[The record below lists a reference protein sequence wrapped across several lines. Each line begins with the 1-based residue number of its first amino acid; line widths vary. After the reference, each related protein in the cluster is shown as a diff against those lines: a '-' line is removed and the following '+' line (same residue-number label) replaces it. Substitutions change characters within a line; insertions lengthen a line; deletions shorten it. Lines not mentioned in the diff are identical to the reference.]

1 MIYYHLCYHLSGAP
15 SKDTP
20 EWWRM
25 HQEELGFDR
34 SGIDEKNVNSANQY
48 LRGCNCYVALITGFD
63 IETMEINIYVACS
76 VCHMDKFRLEEI
88 VHPDSDKCKWEL
100 DHQEEITVEAYKY
113 AVDSTCYNTRSSVLF
128 EKFGIDFREPLYDP
142 FPFRV
147 EEKILEEQT
156 LTLEECR
163 QRAHEILGSSSLY
176 EELDRIYSPENQQI
190 YKGHPVHYLISAG
203 AWGAAEDIYELLIK
217 ALYNN
222 KRLISNRI
230 TLFRE
235 VQRKGY
241 KDSRY
246 QKVIEAGE
254 GGTVIIELKSNEG
267 MGRFATDFHEFT
279 KRTGEILEKQK
290 KDTLFIFV
298 EITGKS
304 LNDDDAID
312 NILKKADII
321 QITEGTGTLQDAR
334 NYLTELVEQV
344 DFGTE
349 DKSDVYDYLAEA
361 ETYSVTDIFN
371 AYNAWYGSGLKIHVY
386 RAYREKKSFQVEVT
400 RVPNKPYDTLQEM
413 IGLTEVK
420 TVIDEIIAA
429 SKVVRA
435 RERMGLNTQGASFH
449 MMFSGN
455 PGTAKTSVARL
466 LCKIL
471 KEESAISSGRFVEC
485 GRQDLVAKYVG
496 WTARMVEDKFKEAQG
511 GILFIDEAYALVD
524 SSNTYGAEAINTVV
538 QMMENYRD
546 SVIVIF
552 AGYSEKMQT
561 FLEQNEGLKSRIAF
575 HLSFPDYSP
584 EELTDIL
591 TLMSQKRDYQIDE
604 EAKEYCKELFCNA
617 VKEENFGNGRY
628 VRNILDQ
635 AIIKQSARIL
645 KMETREDISREE
657 ICRLKREDFRIHEIV
672 KKSEKRI
679 GFA

>member
-1 MIYYHLCYHLSGAP
+1 
-15 SKDTP
+15 
-20 EWWRM
+20 M
-25 HQEELGFDR
+25 HQEERGCDR
-34 SGIDEKNVNSANQY
+34 SGIDEKNVNSVNQY
-48 LRGCNCYVALITGFD
+48 LKGCNDYVASITDFD
-63 IETMEINIYVACS
+63 IVTMEMDIYVAGS
-76 VCHMDKFRLEEI
+76 VRNMHKFKLEEV
-88 VHPDSDKCKWEL
+88 VHPESDKCKWEL
-100 DHQEEITVEAYKY
+100 SHQGEITIEAYKY
-113 AVDSTCYNTRSSVLF
+113 AVDNTCYMTRYSVLF

-246 QKVIEAGE
+246 QKVIKAGE
-254 GGTVIIELKSNEG
+254 GGTVIIELKSN
-267 MGRFATDFHEFT
+267 
-279 KRTGEILEKQK
+279 
-290 KDTLFIFV
+290 
-298 EITGKS
+298 
-304 LNDDDAID
+304 
-312 NILKKADII
+312 
-321 QITEGTGTLQDAR
+321 EGTGTLQDAR

-344 DFGTE
+344 NFGTE

-371 AYNAWYGSGLKIHVY
+371 AYNAWYGSGLKTHVY

-617 VKEENFGNGRY
+617 VKEDNFGNGRY

>member
-20 EWWRM
+20 EWVRM

-34 SGIDEKNVNSANQY
+34 SDIDEKNVNSVNQY
-48 LRGCNCYVALITGFD
+48 LKGCNDYVASITDFD
-63 IETMEINIYVACS
+63 IATMEMDIYVAGS
-76 VCHMDKFRLEEI
+76 VRNMHKFKLEEV
-88 VHPDSDKCKWEL
+88 VHPESDKCKWEL
-100 DHQEEITVEAYKY
+100 SHQEEITIEAYKY
-113 AVDSTCYNTRSSVLF
+113 AVDNTCYMTRYSVLF

-246 QKVIEAGE
+246 QKVIKAGE
-254 GGTVIIELKSNEG
+254 GGTVIIELKSN
-267 MGRFATDFHEFT
+267 
-279 KRTGEILEKQK
+279 
-290 KDTLFIFV
+290 
-298 EITGKS
+298 
-304 LNDDDAID
+304 
-312 NILKKADII
+312 
-321 QITEGTGTLQDAR
+321 EGTGTLQDAR

-371 AYNAWYGSGLKIHVY
+371 AYNAWYGSGLKTHVY

-591 TLMSQKRDYQIDE
+591 TLMSPKRDYQIDE

-617 VKEENFGNGRY
+617 VKEDNFGNGRY

-672 KKSEKRI
+672 KNNEKRI
-679 GFA
+679 GFAG

>member
-1 MIYYHLCYHLSGAP
+1 M
-15 SKDTP
+15 
-20 EWWRM
+20 
-25 HQEELGFDR
+25 
-34 SGIDEKNVNSANQY
+34 
-48 LRGCNCYVALITGFD
+48 
-63 IETMEINIYVACS
+63 
-76 VCHMDKFRLEEI
+76 
-88 VHPDSDKCKWEL
+88 
-100 DHQEEITVEAYKY
+100 
-113 AVDSTCYNTRSSVLF
+113 
-128 EKFGIDFREPLYDP
+128 
-142 FPFRV
+142 
-147 EEKILEEQT
+147 
-156 LTLEECR
+156 
-163 QRAHEILGSSSLY
+163 
-176 EELDRIYSPENQQI
+176 
-190 YKGHPVHYLISAG
+190 
-203 AWGAAEDIYELLIK
+203 
-217 ALYNN
+217 
-222 KRLISNRI
+222 
-230 TLFRE
+230 
-235 VQRKGY
+235 
-241 KDSRY
+241 
-246 QKVIEAGE
+246 
-254 GGTVIIELKSNEG
+254 
-267 MGRFATDFHEFT
+267 
-279 KRTGEILEKQK
+279 
-290 KDTLFIFV
+290 
-298 EITGKS
+298 
-304 LNDDDAID
+304 
-312 NILKKADII
+312 KKADII

-344 DFGTE
+344 DFGAE

-361 ETYSVTDIFN
+361 ETYSVTDMFN
-371 AYNAWYGSGLKIHVY
+371 AYNAWYGSGLKTHVY

-435 RERMGLNTQGASFH
+435 RERMGLNT
-449 MMFSGN
+449 
-455 PGTAKTSVARL
+455 
-466 LCKIL
+466 
-471 KEESAISSGRFVEC
+471 
-485 GRQDLVAKYVG
+485 
-496 WTARMVEDKFKEAQG
+496 QG

-672 KKSEKRI
+672 KNNEKRI

>member
-1 MIYYHLCYHLSGAP
+1 
-15 SKDTP
+15 
-20 EWWRM
+20 M

-34 SGIDEKNVNSANQY
+34 SGIDEKNVYSVNQY
-48 LRGCNCYVALITGFD
+48 LKGCNDYVASITDFD
-63 IETMEINIYVACS
+63 IATMEMDIYVAGS
-76 VCHMDKFRLEEI
+76 VRNMHKFKLEEV
-88 VHPDSDKCKWEL
+88 VHPESDKCKWEL
-100 DHQEEITVEAYKY
+100 SHQEEITIEAYKY
-113 AVDSTCYNTRSSVLF
+113 AVDNTCYMTRYSVLF

-246 QKVIEAGE
+246 QKVIKAGE

-298 EITGKS
+298 EIIGKS

-371 AYNAWYGSGLKIHVY
+371 AYNAWYGSGLKTHVY

-435 RERMGLNTQGASFH
+435 RERMGLNT
-449 MMFSGN
+449 
-455 PGTAKTSVARL
+455 
-466 LCKIL
+466 
-471 KEESAISSGRFVEC
+471 
-485 GRQDLVAKYVG
+485 
-496 WTARMVEDKFKEAQG
+496 QG

-617 VKEENFGNGRY
+617 VKEDNFGNGRY

-657 ICRLKREDFRIHEIV
+657 ICRMKRGDFRIHEIV

-679 GFA
+679 GFAG

>member
-1 MIYYHLCYHLSGAP
+1 
-15 SKDTP
+15 
-20 EWWRM
+20 M
-25 HQEELGFDR
+25 HQEELGCDR
-34 SGIDEKNVNSANQY
+34 SGIDEKNVNSVNQY
-48 LRGCNCYVALITGFD
+48 LKGCNDYVASITDFD
-63 IETMEINIYVACS
+63 IATMEMDIYVAGS
-76 VCHMDKFRLEEI
+76 VRNMHKFKLEEV
-88 VHPDSDKCKWEL
+88 VHPESDKCKWEL
-100 DHQEEITVEAYKY
+100 SHQEEITIEAYKY
-113 AVDSTCYNTRSSVLF
+113 AVDNTCYMTRYSVLF
-128 EKFGIDFREPLYDP
+128 EKFGIEFREPLYDP

-246 QKVIEAGE
+246 QKVIKAGE
-254 GGTVIIELKSNEG
+254 GGTVIIESKSNEG
-267 MGRFATDFHEFT
+267 MGCFATDFHEFT

-321 QITEGTGTLQDAR
+321 QITEGTG
-334 NYLTELVEQV
+334 
-344 DFGTE
+344 
-349 DKSDVYDYLAEA
+349 
-361 ETYSVTDIFN
+361 
-371 AYNAWYGSGLKIHVY
+371 
-386 RAYREKKSFQVEVT
+386 
-400 RVPNKPYDTLQEM
+400 TLQEM

-471 KEESAISSGRFVEC
+471 KEESAISSG
-485 GRQDLVAKYVG
+485 GL
-496 WTARMVEDKFKEAQG
+496 WSVED
-511 GILFIDEAYALVD
+511 
-524 SSNTYGAEAINTVV
+524 
-538 QMMENYRD
+538 
-546 SVIVIF
+546 
-552 AGYSEKMQT
+552 
-561 FLEQNEGLKSRIAF
+561 
-575 HLSFPDYSP
+575 
-584 EELTDIL
+584 
-591 TLMSQKRDYQIDE
+591 
-604 EAKEYCKELFCNA
+604 
-617 VKEENFGNGRY
+617 
-628 VRNILDQ
+628 
-635 AIIKQSARIL
+635 RIL
-645 KMETREDISREE
+645 LPSM
-657 ICRLKREDFRIHEIV
+657 L
-672 KKSEKRI
+672 
-679 GFA
+679 GGQPAW

>member
-20 EWWRM
+20 EWVRM
-25 HQEELGFDR
+25 HQEERGFDR
-34 SGIDEKNVNSANQY
+34 SGIDEKNVYSVNQY
-48 LRGCNCYVALITGFD
+48 LKGCNDYVASITDFD
-63 IETMEINIYVACS
+63 IATMEMDIYVAGS
-76 VCHMDKFRLEEI
+76 VRNMHKFKLEEV
-88 VHPDSDKCKWEL
+88 VHPESDKCKWEL
-100 DHQEEITVEAYKY
+100 SHQEEITIEAYKY
-113 AVDSTCYNTRSSVLF
+113 AVDNTCYMTRYSVLF

-246 QKVIEAGE
+246 QKVIKAGE

-267 MGRFATDFHEFT
+267 
-279 KRTGEILEKQK
+279 
-290 KDTLFIFV
+290 
-298 EITGKS
+298 
-304 LNDDDAID
+304 
-312 NILKKADII
+312 
-321 QITEGTGTLQDAR
+321 TGTLQDAR
-334 NYLTELVEQV
+334 NCLTELVEQV

-371 AYNAWYGSGLKIHVY
+371 AYNAWYGSGLKTHVY

-552 AGYSEKMQT
+552 AGYPEKMQT

-591 TLMSQKRDYQIDE
+591 TLISQKRDYQIDE

-617 VKEENFGNGRY
+617 VKEDNFGNGRY

>member
-20 EWWRM
+20 EWVRM
-25 HQEELGFDR
+25 HQEERGFDR
-34 SGIDEKNVNSANQY
+34 SGIDEKNVYSVNQY
-48 LRGCNCYVALITGFD
+48 LKGCNDYVASITDFD
-63 IETMEINIYVACS
+63 IATMEMDIYVAGS
-76 VCHMDKFRLEEI
+76 VRNMHKFKLEEI
-88 VHPDSDKCKWEL
+88 VHPESDKCKWEL
-100 DHQEEITVEAYKY
+100 SHQEEITIEAYKY
-113 AVDSTCYNTRSSVLF
+113 AVDNTCYMTRYSVLF

-246 QKVIEAGE
+246 QKVIKAGE
-254 GGTVIIELKSNEG
+254 GGTVIIELKSN
-267 MGRFATDFHEFT
+267 
-279 KRTGEILEKQK
+279 
-290 KDTLFIFV
+290 
-298 EITGKS
+298 
-304 LNDDDAID
+304 
-312 NILKKADII
+312 
-321 QITEGTGTLQDAR
+321 EGTGTLQDAR

-371 AYNAWYGSGLKIHVY
+371 AYNAWYGSGLKTHVY

-575 HLSFPDYSP
+575 HLSFPDCSP

-617 VKEENFGNGRY
+617 VKEDNFGNGRY

-672 KKSEKRI
+672 KNNEKRI
-679 GFA
+679 GFAG

>member
-20 EWWRM
+20 EWMRM
-25 HQEELGFDR
+25 HQEELGCDR
-34 SGIDEKNVNSANQY
+34 SGIDEKNVNSVNQY
-48 LRGCNCYVALITGFD
+48 LKGCNDYVASITDFD
-63 IETMEINIYVACS
+63 IATMEMDIYVAGS
-76 VCHMDKFRLEEI
+76 VRNMHKFKLEEV
-88 VHPDSDKCKWEL
+88 VHPESDKCKWEL
-100 DHQEEITVEAYKY
+100 SHQEEITIEAYKY
-113 AVDSTCYNTRSSVLF
+113 AVDNTCYMTRYSVLF

-321 QITEGTGTLQDAR
+321 QITEGTG
-334 NYLTELVEQV
+334 
-344 DFGTE
+344 
-349 DKSDVYDYLAEA
+349 
-361 ETYSVTDIFN
+361 
-371 AYNAWYGSGLKIHVY
+371 
-386 RAYREKKSFQVEVT
+386 
-400 RVPNKPYDTLQEM
+400 TLQEM

-617 VKEENFGNGRY
+617 VKEDNFGNGRY

-645 KMETREDISREE
+645 KMGTREDISREE
-657 ICRLKREDFRIHEIV
+657 ICRLKQEDFRIHKIV
-672 KKSEKRI
+672 KNNEKRI

>member
-1 MIYYHLCYHLSGAP
+1 M
-15 SKDTP
+15 
-20 EWWRM
+20 
-25 HQEELGFDR
+25 
-34 SGIDEKNVNSANQY
+34 
-48 LRGCNCYVALITGFD
+48 
-63 IETMEINIYVACS
+63 
-76 VCHMDKFRLEEI
+76 
-88 VHPDSDKCKWEL
+88 
-100 DHQEEITVEAYKY
+100 
-113 AVDSTCYNTRSSVLF
+113 
-128 EKFGIDFREPLYDP
+128 
-142 FPFRV
+142 
-147 EEKILEEQT
+147 
-156 LTLEECR
+156 
-163 QRAHEILGSSSLY
+163 
-176 EELDRIYSPENQQI
+176 
-190 YKGHPVHYLISAG
+190 
-203 AWGAAEDIYELLIK
+203 
-217 ALYNN
+217 
-222 KRLISNRI
+222 
-230 TLFRE
+230 
-235 VQRKGY
+235 
-241 KDSRY
+241 
-246 QKVIEAGE
+246 
-254 GGTVIIELKSNEG
+254 
-267 MGRFATDFHEFT
+267 
-279 KRTGEILEKQK
+279 
-290 KDTLFIFV
+290 
-298 EITGKS
+298 
-304 LNDDDAID
+304 
-312 NILKKADII
+312 
-321 QITEGTGTLQDAR
+321 
-334 NYLTELVEQV
+334 EQV

-371 AYNAWYGSGLKIHVY
+371 AYNAWYGSGLKTHVY

-617 VKEENFGNGRY
+617 VKEDNFGNGRY

>member
-15 SKDTP
+15 SKDTL
-20 EWWRM
+20 EWVRM
-25 HQEELGFDR
+25 HQEERGFDR
-34 SGIDEKNVNSANQY
+34 SGIDEKNVYSVNQY
-48 LRGCNCYVALITGFD
+48 LKGCNDYVASITDFD
-63 IETMEINIYVACS
+63 IATMEMDIYVAGS
-76 VCHMDKFRLEEI
+76 VRNMHKFKLEEI
-88 VHPDSDKCKWEL
+88 VHPESDKCKWEL
-100 DHQEEITVEAYKY
+100 SHQEEITIEAYKY
-113 AVDSTCYNTRSSVLF
+113 AVDNTCYMTRYSVLF

-246 QKVIEAGE
+246 QKVIKAGE
-254 GGTVIIELKSNEG
+254 GGTVIIELKSN
-267 MGRFATDFHEFT
+267 
-279 KRTGEILEKQK
+279 
-290 KDTLFIFV
+290 
-298 EITGKS
+298 
-304 LNDDDAID
+304 
-312 NILKKADII
+312 
-321 QITEGTGTLQDAR
+321 EGTGTLQDAR

-371 AYNAWYGSGLKIHVY
+371 AYNAWYGSGLKTHVY

-575 HLSFPDYSP
+575 HLSFPDCSP

-617 VKEENFGNGRY
+617 VKEDNFGNGRY

-672 KKSEKRI
+672 KNNEKRI
-679 GFA
+679 GFAG

>member
-1 MIYYHLCYHLSGAP
+1 
-15 SKDTP
+15 
-20 EWWRM
+20 M

-34 SGIDEKNVNSANQY
+34 SGIDEKNVYSVNQY
-48 LRGCNCYVALITGFD
+48 LKGCNDYVASITDFD
-63 IETMEINIYVACS
+63 IATMEMDIYVAGS
-76 VCHMDKFRLEEI
+76 VRNMHKFKLEEV
-88 VHPDSDKCKWEL
+88 VHPESDKCKWEL
-100 DHQEEITVEAYKY
+100 SHQEEITIEAYKY
-113 AVDSTCYNTRSSVLF
+113 AVDNTCYMTRYSVLF

-246 QKVIEAGE
+246 QKVIKAGE

-298 EITGKS
+298 EIIGKS

-321 QITEGTGTLQDAR
+321 QITEGTG
-334 NYLTELVEQV
+334 
-344 DFGTE
+344 
-349 DKSDVYDYLAEA
+349 
-361 ETYSVTDIFN
+361 
-371 AYNAWYGSGLKIHVY
+371 
-386 RAYREKKSFQVEVT
+386 
-400 RVPNKPYDTLQEM
+400 TLQEM

-617 VKEENFGNGRY
+617 VKEDNFGNGRY

-645 KMETREDISREE
+645 KMETREEISREE

-672 KKSEKRI
+672 KNNEKRI
-679 GFA
+679 GFAG

>member
-20 EWWRM
+20 EWMRM
-25 HQEELGFDR
+25 HQEELGCDR
-34 SGIDEKNVNSANQY
+34 SGIDEKNVNSVNQY
-48 LRGCNCYVALITGFD
+48 LKGCNDYVASITDFD
-63 IETMEINIYVACS
+63 IATMEMDIYVAGS
-76 VCHMDKFRLEEI
+76 VHNMHKFKLEEV
-88 VHPDSDKCKWEL
+88 VHPESDKCKWEL
-100 DHQEEITVEAYKY
+100 SHQEEITIEAYKY
-113 AVDSTCYNTRSSVLF
+113 AVDNTCYMTRYSVLF
-128 EKFGIDFREPLYDP
+128 EKFEIDFREPLYDP

-190 YKGHPVHYLISAG
+190 YKGYPVHYLISAG

-246 QKVIEAGE
+246 QKVIKAGE

-267 MGRFATDFHEFT
+267 
-279 KRTGEILEKQK
+279 
-290 KDTLFIFV
+290 
-298 EITGKS
+298 
-304 LNDDDAID
+304 
-312 NILKKADII
+312 
-321 QITEGTGTLQDAR
+321 TGTLQDAR
-334 NYLTELVEQV
+334 NCLTELVEQV

-371 AYNAWYGSGLKIHVY
+371 AYNAWYGSGLKTHVY

-552 AGYSEKMQT
+552 AGYPEKMQT

-591 TLMSQKRDYQIDE
+591 TLISQKRDYQIDE

-617 VKEENFGNGRY
+617 VKEDNFGNGRY

>member
-20 EWWRM
+20 EWVRM
-25 HQEELGFDR
+25 HQEERGFDR
-34 SGIDEKNVNSANQY
+34 SGIDEKNVYSVNQY
-48 LRGCNCYVALITGFD
+48 LKGCNDYVASITDFD
-63 IETMEINIYVACS
+63 IATMEMDIYVAGS
-76 VCHMDKFRLEEI
+76 VRNMHKFKLEEV
-88 VHPDSDKCKWEL
+88 VHPESDKCKWEL
-100 DHQEEITVEAYKY
+100 SHQEEITIEAYKY
-113 AVDSTCYNTRSSVLF
+113 AVDNTCYMTRYSVLF

-230 TLFRE
+230 TLFQE

-246 QKVIEAGE
+246 QKVIKAGE
-254 GGTVIIELKSNEG
+254 GGTVIIELKSN
-267 MGRFATDFHEFT
+267 
-279 KRTGEILEKQK
+279 
-290 KDTLFIFV
+290 
-298 EITGKS
+298 
-304 LNDDDAID
+304 
-312 NILKKADII
+312 
-321 QITEGTGTLQDAR
+321 EGTGTLQDAR

-371 AYNAWYGSGLKIHVY
+371 AYNAWYGSGLKTHVY

-496 WTARMVEDKFKEAQG
+496 WTARMVGDKFKEAQG

-617 VKEENFGNGRY
+617 VKEDNFGNGRY

-672 KKSEKRI
+672 KNNEKRI
-679 GFA
+679 GFAG

>member
-20 EWWRM
+20 EWVRM

-34 SGIDEKNVNSANQY
+34 SGIDEKNVYSVNQY
-48 LRGCNCYVALITGFD
+48 LKGCNDYVASITDFD
-63 IETMEINIYVACS
+63 IATMEMDIYVAGS
-76 VCHMDKFRLEEI
+76 VRNMHKFKLEEV
-88 VHPDSDKCKWEL
+88 VHPESDKCKWEL
-100 DHQEEITVEAYKY
+100 SHQEEITIEAYKY
-113 AVDSTCYNTRSSVLF
+113 AVDNTCYMIRYSVLF

-321 QITEGTGTLQDAR
+321 QITEGTGTLQ
-334 NYLTELVEQV
+334 
-344 DFGTE
+344 
-349 DKSDVYDYLAEA
+349 
-361 ETYSVTDIFN
+361 
-371 AYNAWYGSGLKIHVY
+371 
-386 RAYREKKSFQVEVT
+386 
-400 RVPNKPYDTLQEM
+400 EM

-435 RERMGLNTQGASFH
+435 RERMGLNT
-449 MMFSGN
+449 
-455 PGTAKTSVARL
+455 
-466 LCKIL
+466 
-471 KEESAISSGRFVEC
+471 
-485 GRQDLVAKYVG
+485 
-496 WTARMVEDKFKEAQG
+496 QG

-617 VKEENFGNGRY
+617 VKEDNFGNGRY

-645 KMETREDISREE
+645 KMETREEISREE

-672 KKSEKRI
+672 KNNEKRI
-679 GFA
+679 GFAG

>member
-20 EWWRM
+20 EWMRM
-25 HQEELGFDR
+25 HQEELGCDR
-34 SGIDEKNVNSANQY
+34 SGIDEKNVNSVNQY
-48 LRGCNCYVALITGFD
+48 LKGCNDYVASITDFD
-63 IETMEINIYVACS
+63 IVTMEMDIYVAGS
-76 VCHMDKFRLEEI
+76 VRNMHKFKLEEV
-88 VHPDSDKCKWEL
+88 VHPESDKCKWEL
-100 DHQEEITVEAYKY
+100 SHQEEITIEAYKY
-113 AVDSTCYNTRSSVLF
+113 AVDNTCYMTRYSVLF

-176 EELDRIYSPENQQI
+176 EELDRIYSPENQKI

-267 MGRFATDFHEFT
+267 
-279 KRTGEILEKQK
+279 
-290 KDTLFIFV
+290 
-298 EITGKS
+298 
-304 LNDDDAID
+304 
-312 NILKKADII
+312 
-321 QITEGTGTLQDAR
+321 TGTLQDAR

-371 AYNAWYGSGLKIHVY
+371 AYNAWYGSGLKTHVY

-455 PGTAKTSVARL
+455 PGTAKISVARL

-561 FLEQNEGLKSRIAF
+561 FLE
-575 HLSFPDYSP
+575 
-584 EELTDIL
+584 
-591 TLMSQKRDYQIDE
+591 
-604 EAKEYCKELFCNA
+604 
-617 VKEENFGNGRY
+617 
-628 VRNILDQ
+628 
-635 AIIKQSARIL
+635 
-645 KMETREDISREE
+645 
-657 ICRLKREDFRIHEIV
+657 
-672 KKSEKRI
+672 
-679 GFA
+679 

>member
-1 MIYYHLCYHLSGAP
+1 
-15 SKDTP
+15 
-20 EWWRM
+20 M
-25 HQEELGFDR
+25 HQEELGCDR
-34 SGIDEKNVNSANQY
+34 SGIDEKNVNSVNQY
-48 LRGCNCYVALITGFD
+48 LKGCNDYVASITDFD
-63 IETMEINIYVACS
+63 IATMEMDIYVAGS
-76 VCHMDKFRLEEI
+76 VRNMHKFKLEEV
-88 VHPDSDKCKWEL
+88 VHPESDKCKWEL
-100 DHQEEITVEAYKY
+100 SHQEEITIEAYKY
-113 AVDSTCYNTRSSVLF
+113 AVDNTCYMTRYSVLF
-128 EKFGIDFREPLYDP
+128 EKFGIEFREPLYDP

-246 QKVIEAGE
+246 QKVIKAGE
-254 GGTVIIELKSNEG
+254 GGTVIIESKSNEG
-267 MGRFATDFHEFT
+267 MGCFATDFHEFT

-321 QITEGTGTLQDAR
+321 QITEGTG
-334 NYLTELVEQV
+334 
-344 DFGTE
+344 
-349 DKSDVYDYLAEA
+349 
-361 ETYSVTDIFN
+361 
-371 AYNAWYGSGLKIHVY
+371 
-386 RAYREKKSFQVEVT
+386 
-400 RVPNKPYDTLQEM
+400 TLQEM

-617 VKEENFGNGRY
+617 VKEDNFGNGRY

-672 KKSEKRI
+672 NKSEKRI

>member
-20 EWWRM
+20 EWVRM
-25 HQEELGFDR
+25 HQEERGFDR
-34 SGIDEKNVNSANQY
+34 SGIDEKNVYSVNQY
-48 LRGCNCYVALITGFD
+48 LKGCNDYVASITDFD
-63 IETMEINIYVACS
+63 IATMEMDIYVAGS
-76 VCHMDKFRLEEI
+76 VRNMHKFKLEEV
-88 VHPDSDKCKWEL
+88 VHPESDKCKWEL
-100 DHQEEITVEAYKY
+100 SHQEEITIEAYKY
-113 AVDSTCYNTRSSVLF
+113 AVDNTCYMTRYSVLF

-246 QKVIEAGE
+246 QKVIKAGE
-254 GGTVIIELKSNEG
+254 GGTVIIELKSN
-267 MGRFATDFHEFT
+267 
-279 KRTGEILEKQK
+279 
-290 KDTLFIFV
+290 
-298 EITGKS
+298 
-304 LNDDDAID
+304 
-312 NILKKADII
+312 
-321 QITEGTGTLQDAR
+321 EGTGTLQDAR

-371 AYNAWYGSGLKIHVY
+371 AYNAWYGSGLKTHVY

-575 HLSFPDYSP
+575 HLSFPDCSP

-617 VKEENFGNGRY
+617 VKEDNFGNGRY

-672 KKSEKRI
+672 KNNEKRI

>member
-1 MIYYHLCYHLSGAP
+1 
-15 SKDTP
+15 
-20 EWWRM
+20 M

-34 SGIDEKNVNSANQY
+34 SGIDEKNVYSVNQY
-48 LRGCNCYVALITGFD
+48 LKGCNDYVASITDFD
-63 IETMEINIYVACS
+63 IATMEMDIYVAGS
-76 VCHMDKFRLEEI
+76 VRNMHKFKLEEV
-88 VHPDSDKCKWEL
+88 VHPESDKCKWEL
-100 DHQEEITVEAYKY
+100 SHQEEITIEAYKY
-113 AVDSTCYNTRSSVLF
+113 AVDNTCYMTRYSVLF

-246 QKVIEAGE
+246 QKVIKAGE

-298 EITGKS
+298 EIIGKS

-321 QITEGTGTLQDAR
+321 QITEGTG
-334 NYLTELVEQV
+334 
-344 DFGTE
+344 
-349 DKSDVYDYLAEA
+349 
-361 ETYSVTDIFN
+361 
-371 AYNAWYGSGLKIHVY
+371 
-386 RAYREKKSFQVEVT
+386 
-400 RVPNKPYDTLQEM
+400 TLQEM

-546 SVIVIF
+546 SVIVIY

-617 VKEENFGNGRY
+617 VKKDNFGNGRY

-645 KMETREDISREE
+645 KMETREEISREE

-672 KKSEKRI
+672 KNNEKRI
-679 GFA
+679 GFAG

>member
-20 EWWRM
+20 EWMRM
-25 HQEELGFDR
+25 HQEELGCDR
-34 SGIDEKNVNSANQY
+34 SGIDEKNVNSVNQY
-48 LRGCNCYVALITGFD
+48 LKGCNDYVASITDFD
-63 IETMEINIYVACS
+63 IATMEMDIYVAGS
-76 VCHMDKFRLEEI
+76 VRNMHKFKLEEV
-88 VHPDSDKCKWEL
+88 VHPESDKCKWEL
-100 DHQEEITVEAYKY
+100 SHQEEITIEAYKY
-113 AVDSTCYNTRSSVLF
+113 AVDNTCYVTRYSVLF
-128 EKFGIDFREPLYDP
+128 EKFGIDFREPLFDP

-334 NYLTELVEQV
+334 DYLTELVEQV

-371 AYNAWYGSGLKIHVY
+371 AYNAWYGSGLKTHVY

-435 RERMGLNTQGASFH
+435 RERMGLNT
-449 MMFSGN
+449 
-455 PGTAKTSVARL
+455 
-466 LCKIL
+466 
-471 KEESAISSGRFVEC
+471 
-485 GRQDLVAKYVG
+485 
-496 WTARMVEDKFKEAQG
+496 QG

-672 KKSEKRI
+672 KNNEKRI

>member
-1 MIYYHLCYHLSGAP
+1 
-15 SKDTP
+15 
-20 EWWRM
+20 M

-34 SGIDEKNVNSANQY
+34 SGIDEKNVYSVNQY
-48 LRGCNCYVALITGFD
+48 LKGCNDYVASITDFD
-63 IETMEINIYVACS
+63 IATMEMDIYVAGS
-76 VCHMDKFRLEEI
+76 VRNMHKFKLEEV
-88 VHPDSDKCKWEL
+88 VHPESDKCKWEL
-100 DHQEEITVEAYKY
+100 SHQEEITIEAYKY
-113 AVDSTCYNTRSSVLF
+113 AVDNTCYMTRYSVLF

-246 QKVIEAGE
+246 QKVIKAGE

-298 EITGKS
+298 EIIGKS

-371 AYNAWYGSGLKIHVY
+371 AYNAWYGSGLKTHVY

-435 RERMGLNTQGASFH
+435 RERMGLNT
-449 MMFSGN
+449 
-455 PGTAKTSVARL
+455 
-466 LCKIL
+466 
-471 KEESAISSGRFVEC
+471 
-485 GRQDLVAKYVG
+485 
-496 WTARMVEDKFKEAQG
+496 QG

-617 VKEENFGNGRY
+617 VKEDNFGNGRY

-672 KKSEKRI
+672 KNNEKRI
-679 GFA
+679 GFAG

>member
-1 MIYYHLCYHLSGAP
+1 
-15 SKDTP
+15 
-20 EWWRM
+20 M
-25 HQEELGFDR
+25 HQEELGCDR
-34 SGIDEKNVNSANQY
+34 SGIDEKNVNSVNQY
-48 LRGCNCYVALITGFD
+48 LKGCNDYVASITDFD
-63 IETMEINIYVACS
+63 IATMEMDIYVAGS
-76 VCHMDKFRLEEI
+76 VRNMHKFKLEEV
-88 VHPDSDKCKWEL
+88 VHPESDKCKWEL
-100 DHQEEITVEAYKY
+100 SHQEEITIEAYKY
-113 AVDSTCYNTRSSVLF
+113 AVDNTCYMTRYSVLF
-128 EKFGIDFREPLYDP
+128 EKFGIEFREPLYDP

-246 QKVIEAGE
+246 QKVIKAGE
-254 GGTVIIELKSNEG
+254 GGTVIIESKSNEG
-267 MGRFATDFHEFT
+267 MGCFATDFHEFT

-321 QITEGTGTLQDAR
+321 QITEGTGTLQ
-334 NYLTELVEQV
+334 
-344 DFGTE
+344 
-349 DKSDVYDYLAEA
+349 
-361 ETYSVTDIFN
+361 
-371 AYNAWYGSGLKIHVY
+371 
-386 RAYREKKSFQVEVT
+386 
-400 RVPNKPYDTLQEM
+400 EM

-435 RERMGLNTQGASFH
+435 REQMGLNTQGASFH

-617 VKEENFGNGRY
+617 VKEDNFGNGRY

-657 ICRLKREDFRIHEIV
+657 I
-672 KKSEKRI
+672 
-679 GFA
+679 

>member
-1 MIYYHLCYHLSGAP
+1 
-15 SKDTP
+15 
-20 EWWRM
+20 M

-34 SGIDEKNVNSANQY
+34 SDIDEKNVNSVNQY
-48 LRGCNCYVALITGFD
+48 LKGCNDYVASITDFD
-63 IETMEINIYVACS
+63 IATMEMDIYVAGS
-76 VCHMDKFRLEEI
+76 VRNMHKFKLEEV
-88 VHPDSDKCKWEL
+88 VHPESDKCKWEL
-100 DHQEEITVEAYKY
+100 SHQEEITIEAYKY
-113 AVDSTCYNTRSSVLF
+113 AVDNTCYMTRYSVLF

-246 QKVIEAGE
+246 QKVIKAGE
-254 GGTVIIELKSNEG
+254 GGTVIIELKSN
-267 MGRFATDFHEFT
+267 
-279 KRTGEILEKQK
+279 
-290 KDTLFIFV
+290 
-298 EITGKS
+298 
-304 LNDDDAID
+304 
-312 NILKKADII
+312 
-321 QITEGTGTLQDAR
+321 EGTGTLQDAR

-349 DKSDVYDYLAEA
+349 DKGDVYDYLAEA

-371 AYNAWYGSGLKIHVY
+371 AYNAWYGSGLKTHVY

-420 TVIDEIIAA
+420 IVIDEIIAA

-617 VKEENFGNGRY
+617 VKEDNFGNGRY

-657 ICRLKREDFRIHEIV
+657 I
-672 KKSEKRI
+672 
-679 GFA
+679 

>member
-1 MIYYHLCYHLSGAP
+1 
-15 SKDTP
+15 
-20 EWWRM
+20 M

-34 SGIDEKNVNSANQY
+34 SGIDEKNVYSVNQY
-48 LRGCNCYVALITGFD
+48 LKGCNDYVASITDFD
-63 IETMEINIYVACS
+63 IATMEMDIYVAGS
-76 VCHMDKFRLEEI
+76 VRNMHKFKLEEV
-88 VHPDSDKCKWEL
+88 VHPESDKCKWEL
-100 DHQEEITVEAYKY
+100 SHQEEITIEAYKY
-113 AVDSTCYNTRSSVLF
+113 AVDNTCYMTRYSVLF

-246 QKVIEAGE
+246 QKVIKAGE

-298 EITGKS
+298 EIIGKS

-371 AYNAWYGSGLKIHVY
+371 AYNAWYGSGLKTHVY

-435 RERMGLNTQGASFH
+435 RERMGLNT
-449 MMFSGN
+449 
-455 PGTAKTSVARL
+455 
-466 LCKIL
+466 
-471 KEESAISSGRFVEC
+471 
-485 GRQDLVAKYVG
+485 
-496 WTARMVEDKFKEAQG
+496 QG

-617 VKEENFGNGRY
+617 VKEDNFGNGRY

-645 KMETREDISREE
+645 KMETRENISREE
-657 ICRLKREDFRIHEIV
+657 ICRLKRGDFRIHEIV

-679 GFA
+679 GFAG

>member
-1 MIYYHLCYHLSGAP
+1 
-15 SKDTP
+15 
-20 EWWRM
+20 M

-34 SGIDEKNVNSANQY
+34 SGIDEKNVNSVNQY
-48 LRGCNCYVALITGFD
+48 LKGCNDYVASITDFD
-63 IETMEINIYVACS
+63 IATMEMDIYVAGS
-76 VCHMDKFRLEEI
+76 VRNMHKFKLEEV
-88 VHPDSDKCKWEL
+88 VHPESDKCKWEL
-100 DHQEEITVEAYKY
+100 SHQEEITIEAYKY
-113 AVDSTCYNTRSSVLF
+113 AVDNTCYMTRYSVLF

-246 QKVIEAGE
+246 QKVIKAGE

-298 EITGKS
+298 EIIGKS

-321 QITEGTGTLQDAR
+321 QITEGTG
-334 NYLTELVEQV
+334 
-344 DFGTE
+344 
-349 DKSDVYDYLAEA
+349 
-361 ETYSVTDIFN
+361 
-371 AYNAWYGSGLKIHVY
+371 
-386 RAYREKKSFQVEVT
+386 
-400 RVPNKPYDTLQEM
+400 TLQEM

-591 TLMSQKRDYQIDE
+591 TLMSPKRDYQIDE

-617 VKEENFGNGRY
+617 VKEDNFGNGRY

-645 KMETREDISREE
+645 KMETREEISREE

-672 KKSEKRI
+672 KNNEKRI
-679 GFA
+679 GFAG

>member
-20 EWWRM
+20 EWMRM
-25 HQEELGFDR
+25 HQEERGCDR
-34 SGIDEKNVNSANQY
+34 SGIDEKNVNSVNQY
-48 LRGCNCYVALITGFD
+48 LKGCNDYVASITDFD
-63 IETMEINIYVACS
+63 IVTMEMDIYVAGS
-76 VCHMDKFRLEEI
+76 VRNMHKFKLEEV
-88 VHPDSDKCKWEL
+88 VHPESDKCKWEL
-100 DHQEEITVEAYKY
+100 SHQGEITIEAYKY
-113 AVDSTCYNTRSSVLF
+113 AVDNTCYMTRYSVLF

-246 QKVIEAGE
+246 QKVIKAGE
-254 GGTVIIELKSNEG
+254 GGTVIIELKSN
-267 MGRFATDFHEFT
+267 
-279 KRTGEILEKQK
+279 
-290 KDTLFIFV
+290 
-298 EITGKS
+298 
-304 LNDDDAID
+304 
-312 NILKKADII
+312 
-321 QITEGTGTLQDAR
+321 EGTGTLQDAR

-344 DFGTE
+344 NFGTE

-371 AYNAWYGSGLKIHVY
+371 AYNAWYGSGLKTHVY

-617 VKEENFGNGRY
+617 VKEDNFGNGRY

>member
-20 EWWRM
+20 EWVRM
-25 HQEELGFDR
+25 HQEERGFDR
-34 SGIDEKNVNSANQY
+34 SGIDEKNVYSVNQY
-48 LRGCNCYVALITGFD
+48 LKGCNDYVASITDFD
-63 IETMEINIYVACS
+63 IATMEMDIYVAGS
-76 VCHMDKFRLEEI
+76 VRNMHKFKLEEV
-88 VHPDSDKCKWEL
+88 VHPESDKCKWEL
-100 DHQEEITVEAYKY
+100 SHQEEITIEAYKY
-113 AVDSTCYNTRSSVLF
+113 AVDNTCYMTRYSVLF

-246 QKVIEAGE
+246 QKVIKAGE
-254 GGTVIIELKSNEG
+254 GGTVIIELKSN
-267 MGRFATDFHEFT
+267 
-279 KRTGEILEKQK
+279 
-290 KDTLFIFV
+290 
-298 EITGKS
+298 
-304 LNDDDAID
+304 
-312 NILKKADII
+312 
-321 QITEGTGTLQDAR
+321 EGTGTLQDAR

-371 AYNAWYGSGLKIHVY
+371 AYNAWYGSGLKTHVY
-386 RAYREKKSFQVEVT
+386 RAYREKKSFQVKVT

-575 HLSFPDYSP
+575 HLSFPDCSP

-617 VKEENFGNGRY
+617 VKEDNFGNGRY

-672 KKSEKRI
+672 KNNEKRI
-679 GFA
+679 GFAG

>member
-20 EWWRM
+20 EWVRM
-25 HQEELGFDR
+25 HQEERGFDR
-34 SGIDEKNVNSANQY
+34 SGIDEKNVYSVNQY
-48 LRGCNCYVALITGFD
+48 LKGCNDYVASITDFD
-63 IETMEINIYVACS
+63 IATMEMDIYVAGS
-76 VCHMDKFRLEEI
+76 VRNMHKFKLEEV
-88 VHPDSDKCKWEL
+88 VHPESDKCKWEL
-100 DHQEEITVEAYKY
+100 SHQEEITIEAYKY
-113 AVDSTCYNTRSSVLF
+113 AVDNTCYMTRYSVLF

-246 QKVIEAGE
+246 QKVIKAGE
-254 GGTVIIELKSNEG
+254 GGTVIIELKSN
-267 MGRFATDFHEFT
+267 
-279 KRTGEILEKQK
+279 
-290 KDTLFIFV
+290 
-298 EITGKS
+298 
-304 LNDDDAID
+304 
-312 NILKKADII
+312 
-321 QITEGTGTLQDAR
+321 EGTGTLQDAR

-371 AYNAWYGSGLKIHVY
+371 AYNAWYGSGLKTHVY

-435 RERMGLNTQGASFH
+435 RERMGLNTQG
-449 MMFSGN
+449 
-455 PGTAKTSVARL
+455 
-466 LCKIL
+466 
-471 KEESAISSGRFVEC
+471 
-485 GRQDLVAKYVG
+485 
-496 WTARMVEDKFKEAQG
+496 

-538 QMMENYRD
+538 QMMENYLD

-617 VKEENFGNGRY
+617 VKEDNFGNGRY

>member
-1 MIYYHLCYHLSGAP
+1 
-15 SKDTP
+15 
-20 EWWRM
+20 M
-25 HQEELGFDR
+25 HQEELGCDR
-34 SGIDEKNVNSANQY
+34 SGIDEKNVNSVNQY
-48 LRGCNCYVALITGFD
+48 LKGCNDYVASITDFD
-63 IETMEINIYVACS
+63 IATMEMDIYVAGS
-76 VCHMDKFRLEEI
+76 VRNMHKFKLEEV
-88 VHPDSDKCKWEL
+88 VHPESDKCKWEL
-100 DHQEEITVEAYKY
+100 SHQEEITIEAYKY
-113 AVDSTCYNTRSSVLF
+113 AVDNTCYMTRYSVLF

-254 GGTVIIELKSNEG
+254 GGTVIIELKSDEG

-312 NILKKADII
+312 NILKKADMI
-321 QITEGTGTLQDAR
+321 QITEGTG
-334 NYLTELVEQV
+334 
-344 DFGTE
+344 
-349 DKSDVYDYLAEA
+349 
-361 ETYSVTDIFN
+361 
-371 AYNAWYGSGLKIHVY
+371 
-386 RAYREKKSFQVEVT
+386 
-400 RVPNKPYDTLQEM
+400 TLQEM

-617 VKEENFGNGRY
+617 VKEDNFGNGRY

-672 KKSEKRI
+672 KNNEKRI
-679 GFA
+679 GFAG

>member
-20 EWWRM
+20 EWVRM

-34 SGIDEKNVNSANQY
+34 SDIDEKNVNSVNQY
-48 LRGCNCYVALITGFD
+48 LKGCNDYVASITDFD
-63 IETMEINIYVACS
+63 IATMEMDIYVAGS
-76 VCHMDKFRLEEI
+76 VRNMHKFKLEEV
-88 VHPDSDKCKWEL
+88 VHPESDKCKWEL
-100 DHQEEITVEAYKY
+100 SHQEEITIEAYKY
-113 AVDSTCYNTRSSVLF
+113 AVDNTCYMTRYSVLF

-246 QKVIEAGE
+246 QKVIKAGE
-254 GGTVIIELKSNEG
+254 GGTVIIELKSN
-267 MGRFATDFHEFT
+267 
-279 KRTGEILEKQK
+279 
-290 KDTLFIFV
+290 
-298 EITGKS
+298 
-304 LNDDDAID
+304 
-312 NILKKADII
+312 
-321 QITEGTGTLQDAR
+321 EGTGTLQDAR

-371 AYNAWYGSGLKIHVY
+371 AYNAWYGSGLKTHVY

-617 VKEENFGNGRY
+617 VKEDNFGNGRY

>member
-1 MIYYHLCYHLSGAP
+1 
-15 SKDTP
+15 
-20 EWWRM
+20 M
-25 HQEELGFDR
+25 HQEERGFDR
-34 SGIDEKNVNSANQY
+34 SGIDEKNVYSVNQY
-48 LRGCNCYVALITGFD
+48 LTGCNDYVASITDFD
-63 IETMEINIYVACS
+63 IATMEMDIYVAGS
-76 VCHMDKFRLEEI
+76 VRNMHKFKLEEV
-88 VHPDSDKCKWEL
+88 VHPESDKCKWEL
-100 DHQEEITVEAYKY
+100 SHQEEITIEAYKY
-113 AVDSTCYNTRSSVLF
+113 AVDNTCYMTRYSVLF

-246 QKVIEAGE
+246 QKVIKAGE
-254 GGTVIIELKSNEG
+254 GGTVIIELKSN
-267 MGRFATDFHEFT
+267 
-279 KRTGEILEKQK
+279 
-290 KDTLFIFV
+290 
-298 EITGKS
+298 
-304 LNDDDAID
+304 
-312 NILKKADII
+312 
-321 QITEGTGTLQDAR
+321 EGTGTLQDAR

-371 AYNAWYGSGLKIHVY
+371 AYNAWYGSGLKTHVY

-575 HLSFPDYSP
+575 HLSFPDCSP

-617 VKEENFGNGRY
+617 VKEDNFGNGRY

-672 KKSEKRI
+672 KNNEKRI
-679 GFA
+679 GFAG

>member
-20 EWWRM
+20 EWVRM
-25 HQEELGFDR
+25 HQEERGFDR
-34 SGIDEKNVNSANQY
+34 SGIDEKNVYSVNQY
-48 LRGCNCYVALITGFD
+48 LKGCNDYVASITDFD
-63 IETMEINIYVACS
+63 IATMEMDIYVAGS
-76 VCHMDKFRLEEI
+76 VRNMHKFKLEEV
-88 VHPDSDKCKWEL
+88 VHPESDKCKWEL
-100 DHQEEITVEAYKY
+100 SHQEEITIEAYKY
-113 AVDSTCYNTRSSVLF
+113 AVDNTCYMTRYSVLF

-246 QKVIEAGE
+246 QKVIKAGE
-254 GGTVIIELKSNEG
+254 GGTVIIELKSN
-267 MGRFATDFHEFT
+267 
-279 KRTGEILEKQK
+279 
-290 KDTLFIFV
+290 
-298 EITGKS
+298 
-304 LNDDDAID
+304 
-312 NILKKADII
+312 
-321 QITEGTGTLQDAR
+321 EGTGTLQDAR

-371 AYNAWYGSGLKIHVY
+371 AYNAWYGSGLKTHVY

-575 HLSFPDYSP
+575 HLSFPDCSP

-591 TLMSQKRDYQIDE
+591 TLMSPKRDYQIDE

-617 VKEENFGNGRY
+617 VKEDNFGNGRY

-672 KKSEKRI
+672 KNNEKRI
-679 GFA
+679 GFAG

>member
-1 MIYYHLCYHLSGAP
+1 M
-15 SKDTP
+15 
-20 EWWRM
+20 RM
-25 HQEELGFDR
+25 HQEELGCDR
-34 SGIDEKNVNSANQY
+34 SGIDEKNVNSVNQY
-48 LRGCNCYVALITGFD
+48 LKGCNDYVASITDFD
-63 IETMEINIYVACS
+63 IATMEMDIYVAGS
-76 VCHMDKFRLEEI
+76 VRNMHKFKLEEV
-88 VHPDSDKCKWEL
+88 VHPESDKCKWEL
-100 DHQEEITVEAYKY
+100 SHQEEITIEAYKY
-113 AVDSTCYNTRSSVLF
+113 AVDNTCYMTRYSVLF
-128 EKFGIDFREPLYDP
+128 EKFGIEFREPLYDP

-246 QKVIEAGE
+246 QKVIKAGE
-254 GGTVIIELKSNEG
+254 GGTVIIESKSNEG
-267 MGRFATDFHEFT
+267 MGCFATDFHEFT

-321 QITEGTGTLQDAR
+321 QITEGTG
-334 NYLTELVEQV
+334 
-344 DFGTE
+344 
-349 DKSDVYDYLAEA
+349 
-361 ETYSVTDIFN
+361 
-371 AYNAWYGSGLKIHVY
+371 
-386 RAYREKKSFQVEVT
+386 
-400 RVPNKPYDTLQEM
+400 TLQEM

-617 VKEENFGNGRY
+617 VKEDNFGNGRY

>member
-20 EWWRM
+20 EWVRM

-34 SGIDEKNVNSANQY
+34 SDIDEKNVNSVNQY
-48 LRGCNCYVALITGFD
+48 LKGCNDYVASITDFD
-63 IETMEINIYVACS
+63 IATMEMDIYVAGS
-76 VCHMDKFRLEEI
+76 VRNMHKFKLEEV
-88 VHPDSDKCKWEL
+88 VHPESDKCKWEL
-100 DHQEEITVEAYKY
+100 SHQEEITIEAYKY
-113 AVDSTCYNTRSSVLF
+113 AVDNTCYMTRYSVLF

-246 QKVIEAGE
+246 QKVIKAGE
-254 GGTVIIELKSNEG
+254 GGTVIIELKSN
-267 MGRFATDFHEFT
+267 
-279 KRTGEILEKQK
+279 
-290 KDTLFIFV
+290 
-298 EITGKS
+298 
-304 LNDDDAID
+304 
-312 NILKKADII
+312 
-321 QITEGTGTLQDAR
+321 EGTGTLQDAR

-371 AYNAWYGSGLKIHVY
+371 AYNAWYGSGLKTHVY

-617 VKEENFGNGRY
+617 VKEDNFGNGRY

-672 KKSEKRI
+672 KNNEKRI
-679 GFA
+679 GFAG

>member
-20 EWWRM
+20 EWVRM
-25 HQEELGFDR
+25 HQEERGFDR
-34 SGIDEKNVNSANQY
+34 SGIDEKNVYSVNQY
-48 LRGCNCYVALITGFD
+48 LKGCNDYVASITDFD
-63 IETMEINIYVACS
+63 IATMEMDIYVAGS
-76 VCHMDKFRLEEI
+76 VRNMHKFKLKEV
-88 VHPDSDKCKWEL
+88 VHPESDKCKWEL
-100 DHQEEITVEAYKY
+100 SHQEEITIEAYKY
-113 AVDSTCYNTRSSVLF
+113 AVDNTCYMTRYSVLF

-246 QKVIEAGE
+246 QKVIKAGE
-254 GGTVIIELKSNEG
+254 GGTVIIELKSN
-267 MGRFATDFHEFT
+267 
-279 KRTGEILEKQK
+279 
-290 KDTLFIFV
+290 
-298 EITGKS
+298 
-304 LNDDDAID
+304 
-312 NILKKADII
+312 
-321 QITEGTGTLQDAR
+321 EGTGTLQDAR

-371 AYNAWYGSGLKIHVY
+371 AYNAWYGSGLKTHVY

-575 HLSFPDYSP
+575 HLSFPDCSP

-617 VKEENFGNGRY
+617 VKEDNFGNGRY

-672 KKSEKRI
+672 KNNEKRI
-679 GFA
+679 GFAG

>member
-1 MIYYHLCYHLSGAP
+1 
-15 SKDTP
+15 
-20 EWWRM
+20 M
-25 HQEELGFDR
+25 HQEELGCDR
-34 SGIDEKNVNSANQY
+34 SGIDEKNVNSVNQY
-48 LRGCNCYVALITGFD
+48 LKGCNDYVASITDFD
-63 IETMEINIYVACS
+63 IATMEMDIYVAGS
-76 VCHMDKFRLEEI
+76 VRNMHKFKLEEV
-88 VHPDSDKCKWEL
+88 VHPESDKCKWEL
-100 DHQEEITVEAYKY
+100 SHQEEITIEAYKY
-113 AVDSTCYNTRSSVLF
+113 AVDNTCYMTRYSVLF

-246 QKVIEAGE
+246 QKVIKAGE

-321 QITEGTGTLQDAR
+321 QITEGTG
-334 NYLTELVEQV
+334 
-344 DFGTE
+344 
-349 DKSDVYDYLAEA
+349 
-361 ETYSVTDIFN
+361 
-371 AYNAWYGSGLKIHVY
+371 
-386 RAYREKKSFQVEVT
+386 
-400 RVPNKPYDTLQEM
+400 TLQEM

-617 VKEENFGNGRY
+617 VKEDNFGNGRY

-672 KKSEKRI
+672 KNNEKRI
-679 GFA
+679 GFAG